1 MTSVWRQILVLIV
14 VFLPDG
20 AGAEEAVTHEGRR
33 YPGTLRTKDFLLAG
47 AAKQLPLAQLHLVQF
62 PQHPAPLPRCRLLNQ
77 LLFTGDQ
84 RLTGELLAVGAK
96 DLRFRIA
103 SGESFTLSRGQV
115 QGVVPADAYL
125 TQWAEDFEDNK
136 GGPLWSGKP
145 IFSEEHAFSG
155 KRSLLVNGASH
166 DLSLAIGAVQKPETA
181 YRATLFFFDPGP
193 QEGAVARID
202 FVFKAQEAS
211 VPVSLQLGSRYHDRD
226 HGFQLKASPGWHVI
240 QLDWNGGEAR
250 AFIDDYFITSQTIP
264 ANARLTSCRFY
275 FEGQGG
281 MWFDSLQVA
290 AKAAP
295 ARRTPG
301 PPELD
306 EVWLASGDQVFGAVR
321 QADAHAVV
329 FEGGFG
335 KRTFPWSN
343 VRGVFFRSE
352 ATPPA
357 LKQSVEVRFR
367 SAPGVSADQLTGTI
381 VDLND
386 RDLVLQHPVLGKV
399 AIARSRLHRIRFPEP
414 AGK

>member
-1 MTSVWRQILVLIV
+1 MTSVWRQILVLIL
-14 VFLPDG
+14 VFLPDA
-20 AGAEEAVTHEGRR
+20 AGAEEAVTHQGRH

-47 AAKQLPLAQLHLVQF
+47 TAKPLPLEQLHLVQF

-77 LLFTGDQ
+77 LLFPGEQ
-84 RLTGELLAVGAK
+84 RVIGELLAVGAT
-96 DLRFRIA
+96 DVRFRIA
-103 SGESFTLSRGQV
+103 SGEAFTLSRRQV
-115 QGVVPADAYL
+115 QGVVQADEYL
-125 TQWAEDFEDNK
+125 TQWSEDFEGK
-136 GGPLWSGKP
+136 AGPSWSGKP

-155 KRSLLVNGASH
+155 KKSLLVNAASH
-166 DLSLAIGAVQKPETA
+166 EVSLAIGAVQKPETA

-193 QEGAVARID
+193 KAGAVARID
-202 FVFKAQEAS
+202 FVFQSREAA
-211 VPVSLQLGSRYHDRD
+211 VPVSVHLGSHYHGQN
-226 HGFQLKASPGWHVI
+226 HGFQLKAGPGWHILQV
-240 QLDWNGGEAR
+240 DWRSGEAR

-264 ANARLTSCRFY
+264 PNARLTSCRFS

-281 MWFDSLQVA
+281 MWFDSLQVS

-295 ARRTPG
+295 VRRTPG

-321 QADAHAVV
+321 QADAHGVV
-329 FEGGFG
+329 LEGGFG
-335 KRTFPWSN
+335 KRTFPWTN

-367 SAPGVSADQLTGTI
+367 SAPGISPDQLTGTI

-386 RDLVLQHPVLGKV
+386 RELVLQHLVLGKL
-399 AIARSRLHRIRFPEP
+399 AIARTRLDRIRYPGP